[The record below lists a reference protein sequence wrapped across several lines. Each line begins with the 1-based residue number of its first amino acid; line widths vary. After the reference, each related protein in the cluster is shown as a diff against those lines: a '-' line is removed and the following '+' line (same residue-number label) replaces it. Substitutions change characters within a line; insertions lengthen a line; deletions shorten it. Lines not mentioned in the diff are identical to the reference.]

1 MTRKALKKKFYPAC
15 DFMMNQYDFI
25 AIGDST
31 TDAFIKLKDASVHCN
46 IDNEKCEICFRFK
59 DKIPYEE
66 VYVVPAVGNAAN
78 ASVVAARLGLKSA
91 LISNIGD
98 DYFGKETL
106 DALKKEN
113 VNTEFITVNNG
124 KKTNYHYVL
133 WYEDD
138 RTILIKHQEFDYRLP
153 YFNDPKWVY
162 FSSMGE
168 NSLPFHEVFERYMSE
183 HPNVKLVFQPGTYQ
197 IKFGKKKLADIY
209 KRTEVFIS
217 NKEESQRIL
226 ETNESDI
233 KKLMNEIIKLGPKI
247 AVITDGTKGAYACDA
262 RLSARHE
269 KSAWFMPPYPD
280 PKPPYERTG
289 AGDAFSST
297 FAAALCIGLSI
308 EEALRW
314 APINSMSVVQ
324 YVGAREGLLNR
335 YQLEKYLAEAPADY
349 IPQLI

>member
-1 MTRKALKKKFYPAC
+1 MK
-15 DFMMNQYDFI
+15 QYDLI

-31 TDAFIKLKDASVHCN
+31 TDAFIRLKDASVHCN
-46 IDNEKCEICFRFK
+46 IDHEKCEICLRFK

-66 VYVVPAVGNAAN
+66 VYVVSAVGNAAN
-78 ASVVAARLGLKSA
+78 ASVVAARLGLQSA

-98 DYFGKETL
+98 DYFGEEAL
-106 DALKKEN
+106 GALKKEN
-113 VNTEFITVNNG
+113 VGAEFVTVNNG

-138 RTILIKHQEFDYRLP
+138 RTILIKHQEYDYRLP

-168 NSLPFHEVFERYMSE
+168 NSMPFHEVFEKYMSE
-183 HPNVKLVFQPGTYQ
+183 HPNVKLAFQPGTYQ
-197 IKFGKKKLADIY
+197 MKFGRKKLAGIY
-209 KRTEVFIS
+209 RRTDVFIS
-217 NKEESQRIL
+217 NKEETQRIL
-226 ETNESDI
+226 EVGEPDV
-233 KKLMNEIIKLGPKI
+233 KKLMKGIMELGPKI
-247 AVITDGTKGAYACDA
+247 AVVTDGTEGAYAYDG
-262 RLSARHE
+262 

-297 FAAALCIGLSI
+297 FVVALCLGLSVQD
-308 EEALRW
+308 ALRW

-324 YVGAREGLLNR
+324 YVGAREGLLTR
-335 YQLEKYLAEAPADY
+335 YKLEKYLSEAPADY
-349 IPQLI
+349 IPKLI